1 MVLLL
6 ETLDVSIGVSSLLSS
21 CVSIVGE
28 SDIEIEEINSFSQK
42 YRVSQKSLCKRSGL
56 LLGL

>member
-1 MVLLL
+1 MVVLL

-42 YRVSQKSLCKRSGL
+42 
-56 LLGL
+56 